1 MSGLWEVVCWCP
13 NRLKES
19 NQPPLCKMSCEIL
32 VKIKNDSRARQ
43 RKRTLCRVREFKVE
57 RVFKEFRSPYS
68 RAQSY
73 TFSLEWPV
81 LYYKNK
87 LLVSLYDLEFHLANR
102 CRTALVSI
110 LHFRVQTN
118 NTDMAES
125 TKSALLKL
133 FILCTWI
140 KNLYCFS
147 SLFLIWNWN

>member
-1 MSGLWEVVCWCP
+1 M
-13 NRLKES
+13 
-19 NQPPLCKMSCEIL
+19 KMSCEIL

-57 RVFKEFRSPYS
+57 RVFQEFRSPYS

-87 LLVSLYDLEFHLANR
+87 LLVSLFDLGFHLANR

-125 TKSALLKL
+125 TKSALLKI
-133 FILCTWI
+133 FILCAWI

-147 SLFLIWNWN
+147 LLFLIWNWN